1 MNPRPLALVTG
12 ASSGIGAELAV
23 ELALRGHD
31 LLLTG
36 RDLARL
42 EAVADR
48 VRAVG
53 ASAETR
59 ALDLGEPSTIAGL
72 TSWVAE
78 RPLAV
83 LVNNA
88 GFGGSDPLIQADPTV
103 LSSMIALNVTAL
115 TLITRAFVPAM
126 VARGKGR
133 VLNVASTASFSPIPT
148 MAVYG
153 ASKAYVLSFSE
164 ALAEELVGSGVT
176 VTTLCPGATTTRF
189 AERAAL
195 GGANLFKS
203 AMSADVVARQGLD
216 ALFRGK
222 RVKVTGVTNGLM
234 AFSTR
239 TAPRSLVT
247 KIAKAMMAKP
257 SQGVSG

>member
-1 MNPRPLALVTG
+1 MTG

-48 VRAVG
+48 TRATG
-53 ASAETR
+53 ASAETK
-59 ALDLGEPSTIAGL
+59 ALDLGEANSVAAL
-72 TSWVAE
+72 TSWVGG
-78 RPLAV
+78 RPLSV

-88 GFGGSDPLIQADPTV
+88 GFGGSDPLLEADPAV

-126 VARGKGR
+126 VARGSGR
-133 VLNVASTASFSPIPT
+133 ILNVASTASFSPIPT

-164 ALAEELVGSGVT
+164 ALAEELVGTGVT

-189 AERAAL
+189 AERASL

-216 ALFRGK
+216 ALIRGK
-222 RVKVTGVTNGLM
+222 RVKVTGAMNALM

-239 TAPRSLVT
+239 MAPRPLVT
-247 KIAKAMMAKP
+247 KIAKTMMAKP
-257 SQGVSG
+257 GRSS